1 MSYVCNN
8 FMHYLIKNE
17 GVDSEGEDDFLE
29 DADNLEESK
38 DAERRNSE
46 EKEGGPELVAG
57 KVGNREEENQDKE
70 ETRETIEAAGKNAQI
85 D

>member
-1 MSYVCNN
+1 
-8 FMHYLIKNE
+8 MHYLIKNE

-38 DAERRNSE
+38 DAERSNSE
-46 EKEGGPELVAG
+46 EKEGGPEAVAG
-57 KVGNREEENQDKE
+57 KVGNREDQNQDKE
-70 ETRETIEAAGKNAQI
+70 ETREPIEAAGKNATI